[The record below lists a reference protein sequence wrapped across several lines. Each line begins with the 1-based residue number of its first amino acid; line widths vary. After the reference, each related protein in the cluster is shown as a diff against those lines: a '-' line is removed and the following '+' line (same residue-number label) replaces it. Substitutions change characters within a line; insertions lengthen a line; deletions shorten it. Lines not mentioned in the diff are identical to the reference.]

1 MLVLVI
7 WNCSQTQLILDKFH
21 LKHFPHSDL
30 CDISLKSIQEKST
43 DLRGLVSCLK
53 MQTSNRDFQSAS
65 VFLHKQRALKSGLA
79 ILLTA
84 CLFYSTGSVDMTQ
97 VSNHFCIVHFLPTF
111 LFFQLNARL
120 SPGKTKTSST
130 QTEQTTSG
138 FLTHIPKNIFQNH
151 SVYNQ

>member
-53 MQTSNRDFQSAS
+53 MQTSNGDFQSAS
-65 VFLHKQRALKSGLA
+65 VFLHK
-79 ILLTA
+79 
-84 CLFYSTGSVDMTQ
+84 
-97 VSNHFCIVHFLPTF
+97 
-111 LFFQLNARL
+111 
-120 SPGKTKTSST
+120 
-130 QTEQTTSG
+130 
-138 FLTHIPKNIFQNH
+138 
-151 SVYNQ
+151 